1 MSQKTLKK
9 ETQIILP
16 ERPYKKIA
24 ITFIFLT
31 ALLALMVVY
40 FSLSKATITLVP
52 NEMLTAKEFS
62 VKIPIGTATSSPA
75 LLTATVEE
83 QELDIV
89 QSYDVENFKTEEGK
103 ARGTVTI
110 INKNNQS
117 QVLIAT
123 TRFLSPDGLLF
134 RLTNQVSIPAGGE
147 TAVEIQA
154 DEIGSKYDIGPAHFS
169 IPGLSASLQQ
179 KIYGITKEPM
189 TGGLRRIG
197 TLTSDEI
204 IKAQKK
210 NIESLD
216 KQVAQKLN
224 LESNDEKIVLTEKEI
239 ISEDTSNKEGDEI
252 EKFTITLKVKVKTIT
267 INKEKLLSWAKE
279 QYKKDLDDTNE
290 IINYDL
296 DKFAYSLEDIASTFI
311 TMQTFLPAYV
321 LGTLDIANFDK
332 KKLYGLDEDGLK
344 TFFVQYDNVK
354 EVEVQFW
361 PFWVRSVPSMQD
373 HIDIRIK

>member
-1 MSQKTLKK
+1 MPQKPLKK
-9 ETQIILP
+9 ETEIVLP

-31 ALLALMVVY
+31 TLLALIVVY
-40 FSLSKATITLVP
+40 FSLSKATVTLVP

-62 VKIPIGTATSSPA
+62 VKIPVTTATSSPA

-83 QELDIV
+83 QELDVV
-89 QSYDVENFKTEEGK
+89 QSYEVENFRTEEGK

-110 INKNNQS
+110 INKNNQN
-117 QVLIAT
+117 QVLVAT

-134 RLTNQVSIPAGGE
+134 RLTNQVSIPAGEE
-147 TAVEIQA
+147 TAAEIQA
-154 DEIGSKYDIGPAHFS
+154 DEIGSKYDISPAHFS
-169 IPGLSASLQQ
+169 IPGLSESLQK
-179 KIYGITKEPM
+179 KIYGITKEP
-189 TGGLRRIG
+189 TAGGLKRIG

-216 KQVAQKLN
+216 QQVAQKLN
-224 LESNDEKIVLTEKEI
+224 LESNDEKIVLIQKEI
-239 ISEDTSNKEGDEI
+239 VSEDTSNKEGDEI
-252 EKFTITLKVKVKTIT
+252 EKFTITLKVKVKIIT
-267 INKEKLLSWAKE
+267 VDKEKLLSWAKE

-296 DKFAYSLEDIASTFI
+296 DKFTYTLTDTASTFI
-311 TMQTFLPAYV
+311 TMGTSLPAYI

-332 KKLYGLDEDGLK
+332 KKLYGLDDNGLK
-344 TFFVQYDNVK
+344 TFFTQYDNVK
-354 EVEVQFW
+354 DVEVEFW

-373 HIDIRIK
+373 HIEIKIK

>member
-1 MSQKTLKK
+1 MPQKPLKK
-9 ETQIILP
+9 ETEIVLP

-31 ALLALMVVY
+31 VLLALIVVY
-40 FSLSKATITLVP
+40 FSLSKATVTLVP

-62 VKIPIGTATSSPA
+62 VKIPVTTATSSPA

-83 QELDIV
+83 QELDVV
-89 QSYDVENFKTEEGK
+89 QSYEVENFRTEEGK

-110 INKNNQS
+110 INKNNQN

-147 TAVEIQA
+147 TATEIQA
-154 DEIGSKYDIGPAHFS
+154 DEIGSKYDISPAHFS
-169 IPGLSASLQQ
+169 IPGLNESLQK

-189 TGGLRRIG
+189 TGGLKIIG

-216 KQVAQKLN
+216 QQVAQKLN
-224 LESNDEKIVLTEKEI
+224 LESNDEKIVLIQKEI
-239 ISEDTSNKEGDEI
+239 VSEDTSNKEGDEI
-252 EKFTITLKVKVKTIT
+252 EKFTITLKVKVKIIT
-267 INKEKLLSWAKE
+267 VDKEKLLSWAKE

-296 DKFAYSLEDIASTFI
+296 DKFTYTLTDTASTFI
-311 TMQTFLPAYV
+311 TMGTSLPAYI

-332 KKLYGLDEDGLK
+332 KKLYGLDDNGLK
-344 TFFVQYDNVK
+344 TFFTQYDNVK
-354 EVEVQFW
+354 DVEVEFW

-373 HIDIRIK
+373 HIEIKIK

>member
-1 MSQKTLKK
+1 MSQKTSKK
-9 ETQIILP
+9 ETEIILP

-31 ALLALMVVY
+31 ALLALIVVY

-83 QELDIV
+83 QEVDIA
-89 QSYDVENFKTEEGK
+89 QSYDVENFKTEEGR
-103 ARGTVTI
+103 AIGTVTI
-110 INKNNQS
+110 INKNNQN

-134 RLTNQVSIPAGGE
+134 RLTNQVLIPAGGE
-147 TAVEIQA
+147 TAAEIRA

-224 LESNDEKIVLTEKEI
+224 LESNDKTIVLTEKEI

-267 INKEKLLSWAKE
+267 VNKEKLLSWAKE

-296 DKFAYSLEDIASTFI
+296 DKFTYSLEDIASTFI
-311 TMQTFLPAYV
+311 TMRTSLPAYV

-332 KKLYGLDEDGLK
+332 KKLYGLDENGLK

-373 HIDIRIK
+373 HIEIKIK

>member
-1 MSQKTLKK
+1 MSQKTSTK
-9 ETQIILP
+9 EKEIILP

-31 ALLALMVVY
+31 ALLALIVVY
-40 FSLSKATITLVP
+40 FSLSKATVTLVP

-62 VKIPIGTATSSPA
+62 VKIPITTATSSPA

-83 QELDIV
+83 QEVDIV
-89 QSYDVENFKTEEGK
+89 QSYEVENFRTEEGK
-103 ARGTVTI
+103 AKGTVTI
-110 INKNNQS
+110 INKNNQN

-147 TAVEIQA
+147 TTAEIRA
-154 DEIGSKYDIGPAHFS
+154 DEIGSKYDISAAHFS
-169 IPGLSASLQQ
+169 IPGLSESLQQ

-189 TGGLRRIG
+189 TGGLKRIG

-204 IKAQKK
+204 TKAQKQ

-216 KQVAQKLN
+216 KEIENKLN
-224 LESNDEKIVLTEKEI
+224 FEVDEEKIVLTEKEI
-239 ISEDTSNKEGDEI
+239 LSEDISNKEGDEI
-252 EKFTITLKVKVKTIT
+252 EKFTITLKMKVKIIT
-267 INKEKLLSWAKE
+267 VNKEKLLSWSKD
-279 QYKKDLDDTNE
+279 QYKKDLVETNE

-296 DKFAYSLEDIASTFI
+296 DKFTYSLKDMASTFI
-311 TMQTFLPAYV
+311 TMETSLPAYV

-332 KKLYGLDEDGLK
+332 KKLYGLDENGLK
-344 TFFVQYDNVK
+344 TFFIQYDNVK

-373 HIDIRIK
+373 HIDIKIK

>member
-1 MSQKTLKK
+1 MPQKPLKK
-9 ETQIILP
+9 ETEIVLP

-31 ALLALMVVY
+31 VLLALIVVY
-40 FSLSKATITLVP
+40 FSLSKATVTLVP

-62 VKIPIGTATSSPA
+62 VKIPVTTATSSPA

-83 QELDIV
+83 QELDVV
-89 QSYDVENFKTEEGK
+89 QSYEVENFRTEEGK

-110 INKNNQS
+110 INKNNQN
-117 QVLIAT
+117 QVLVAT

-134 RLTNQVSIPAGGE
+134 RLTNQVSIPAGEE
-147 TAVEIQA
+147 TAAEIQA
-154 DEIGSKYDIGPAHFS
+154 DEIGSKYDISPAHFS
-169 IPGLSASLQQ
+169 IPGLSESLQK
-179 KIYGITKEPM
+179 KIYGITKEP
-189 TGGLRRIG
+189 TAGGLKRIG

-216 KQVAQKLN
+216 QQVAQKLN
-224 LESNDEKIVLTEKEI
+224 LESNDEKIVLIQKEI
-239 ISEDTSNKEGDEI
+239 VSEDTSNKEGDEI
-252 EKFTITLKVKVKTIT
+252 EKFTITLKVKVKIIT
-267 INKEKLLSWAKE
+267 VDKEKLLSWAKE

-296 DKFAYSLEDIASTFI
+296 DKFTYTLTDTASTFI
-311 TMQTFLPAYV
+311 TMGTSLPAYI

-332 KKLYGLDEDGLK
+332 KKLYGLDDNGLK
-344 TFFVQYDNVK
+344 TFFTQYDNVK
-354 EVEVQFW
+354 DVEVEFW

-373 HIDIRIK
+373 HIEIKIK